1 MTCFFRSLPLLLN
14 LLSSTDAFFVSK
26 QSDVIAGR
34 RLLQN
39 AEVVCVGDALFD
51 CIAEERA
58 MGWTVEAMVEA
69 GAWKAWPGGAPANV
83 AAALC
88 KLGTPAAFAGC
99 VGSDGDGDVLQ
110 AILEES
116 GVDTSL
122 LRRTDAA
129 PTRRVMVTR
138 SKDGDREFA
147 GFANGF
153 SPDSYADCFL
163 DASTWRNF
171 DDALADTKWVVCSTL
186 SLAYQQSGDAV
197 YFIVE
202 KALENGA
209 RLYVDVNW
217 RPMFWPAGSD
227 TAARGEILRLANR
240 AHVVKLTDEEAE
252 WLLDIPAAEALA
264 NPKLVHAEFSNAL
277 AVLVTAGDKGA
288 AFSMLGQEGIVPP
301 FKVDVTETTG
311 AGDSFTAGFLHGLL
325 AMDIDFEMF
334 NVLVPKDQ
342 RPLLVGML
350 LRFAAAVGAL
360 TCTAEGAIAAQPTYA
375 EVEEFLSGGV

>member
-1 MTCFFRSLPLLLN
+1 M
-14 LLSSTDAFFVSK
+14 
-26 QSDVIAGR
+26 
-34 RLLQN
+34 
-39 AEVVCVGDALFD
+39 GDALFD

-58 MGWTVEAMVEA
+58 MGWSVEAMVEA

-83 AAALC
+83 ATALC
-88 KLGTPAAFAGC
+88 KLGTPASFAGC
-99 VGSDGDGDVLQ
+99 VGADADGDVLQ

-122 LRRTDAA
+122 LRRTDVA

-147 GFANGF
+147 GFADGR
-153 SPDSYADCFL
+153 SPDSFADCFL
-163 DASTWRNF
+163 DASKWSRSSGGGGGGTSIT
-171 DDALADTKWVVCSTL
+171 ALADTKWVVCSTL

-197 YFIVE
+197 YYIVDN
-202 KALENGA
+202 ALQNGA

-217 RPMFWPAGSD
+217 RPMFWPPGSE
-227 TAARGEILRLANR
+227 TAARGEILRLSNR

-252 WLLDIPAAEALA
+252 WLLDIPGAEALEK
-264 NPKLVHAEFSNAL
+264 PEKVHAEFPNAL
-277 AVLVTAGDKGA
+277 AVLVTAGEKGA
-288 AFSMLGQEGIVPP
+288 AFSMLGQTGKVPP
-301 FKVDVTETTG
+301 FQVDVTETTG

-325 AMDIDFEMF
+325 AMDIDFDMF
-334 NVLVPKDQ
+334 NVLVPKEQ
-342 RPLLVGML
+342 RPLLVNML

-375 EVEEFLSGGV
+375 EVEKFIAGGSDT